1 MISLSFTFDADDNA
15 ETQEYVQEVL
25 LGKRLTKSIEGPRG
39 FIAFTIN
46 GGENLSW
53 CGYSDKEELLPFAV
67 GMNTV
72 LHTIKVGEEVRQFQM
87 TDGGRLIYKL
97 LDSQIMLIS
106 CSPSKNVNIP
116 CNFIELK
123 SKSESFCSEL
133 HGTILTL
140 YPRFFEALDYRSS
153 GWRNQ
158 YGETRSEEVI
168 RMLLQK

>member
-1 MISLSFTFDADDNA
+1 MIHLGFTIDADDNA
-15 ETQEYVQEVL
+15 ETQEFIEEVL
-25 LGKRLTKSIEGPRG
+25 LGKKLTKSIEGPRG

-67 GMNTV
+67 GMNTI
-72 LHTIKVGEEVRQFQM
+72 LHTIEVGEEVRQFQM

-97 LDSQIMLIS
+97 LDSQTVLIS

-116 CNFIELK
+116 CDFIELK
-123 SKSESFCSEL
+123 SKSQSFCNKLYS
-133 HGTILTL
+133 TILSL
-140 YPRFFEALDYRSS
+140 YPRFFEALDYRFS

-168 RMLLQK
+168 RMLLQR